1 MSFIQERRST
11 MLTSKYYPDAL
22 AEIYRYI
29 ENKDDRVEMAGI
41 NIGKHYNTD
50 NATTF
55 TAISF
60 DYFTRY
66 WNLMMLE
73 EVPDN
78 GNQLIDIKLIVD
90 YIPGNILTI
99 HVDIYFS
106 NEEDGG
112 VEVLEKQQDL
122 FSLIDELR
130 RVYYRRLGGDDYG
143 D

>member
-1 MSFIQERRST
+1 MSSIQERRST

-29 ENKDDRVEMAGI
+29 ENKDDCVEMAGI

-50 NATTF
+50 SATTF

-66 WNLMMLE
+66 WNLMMSE
-73 EVPDN
+73 EIPDN
-78 GNQLIDIKLIVD
+78 GNQLIDIKLIVN
-90 YIPGNILTI
+90 YTPGNILAVN
-99 HVDIYFS
+99 VDVYFS

-112 VEVLEKQQDL
+112 MEVLEKQHDM
-122 FSLIDELR
+122 FSLIDELK
-130 RVYYRRLGGDDYG
+130 RVHYRRLGGDNNDN
-143 D
+143 

>member
-1 MSFIQERRST
+1 

-29 ENKDDRVEMAGI
+29 ENKGDCIEIAGI

-66 WNLMMLE
+66 WNMMMLE
-73 EVPDN
+73 EVADN
-78 GNQLIDIKLIVD
+78 ANQLIDIKLIVD
-90 YIPGNILTI
+90 YVPGNLLTA
-99 HVDIYFS
+99 HVDVYFS

-112 VEVLEKQQDL
+112 MEVLEKQQDL

-130 RVYYRRLGGDDYG
+130 RVYYRRSVGDSD
-143 D
+143 DN

>member
-1 MSFIQERRST
+1 
-11 MLTSKYYPDAL
+11 MLTSKYYPEAL

-41 NIGKHYNTD
+41 NIGKHCNTD
-50 NATTF
+50 EDSVY

-66 WNLMMLE
+66 WNIMISD
-73 EVPDN
+73 EVTNN
-78 GNQLIDIKLIVD
+78 GNQLIDIKLTVD
-90 YIPGNILTI
+90 YNQERTLLAS
-99 HVDIYFS
+99 VVLYFS

-130 RVYYRRLGGDDYG
+130 RVYYYRLGDDDNG
-143 D
+143 N

>member
-1 MSFIQERRST
+1 

-29 ENKDDRVEMAGI
+29 ENKDDCVEMAGI

-50 NATTF
+50 NVVTF

-66 WNLMMLE
+66 WNMMMLE
-73 EVPDN
+73 EVVDN
-78 GNQLIDIKLIVD
+78 ANQLIDIKLIVD
-90 YIPGNILTI
+90 YIPKNVLAV
-99 HVDIYFS
+99 HVDVYFS

-112 VEVLEKQQDL
+112 VEVQEKQQDL

-130 RVYYRRLGGDDYG
+130 RVHYRRSVGDNDG
-143 D
+143 N

>member
-1 MSFIQERRST
+1 
-11 MLTSKYYPDAL
+11 MLTSKYYPEAL

-50 NATTF
+50 EDSVY

-66 WNLMMLE
+66 WNIMISD
-73 EVPDN
+73 EVTNN
-78 GNQLIDIKLIVD
+78 GNQLIDIKLTVD
-90 YIPGNILTI
+90 YNQERTLLAS
-99 HVDIYFS
+99 VVLYFS

-130 RVYYRRLGGDDYG
+130 RVYYYRLGDDDNG
-143 D
+143 N

>member
-1 MSFIQERRST
+1 
-11 MLTSKYYPDAL
+11 MLTSKYYPEAL

-50 NATTF
+50 EDSVY

-66 WNLMMLE
+66 WNIIISD
-73 EVPDN
+73 EVTNN
-78 GNQLIDIKLIVD
+78 GNQLIDIKLTVD
-90 YIPGNILTI
+90 YNPERTLLAS
-99 HVDIYFS
+99 VVLYFS

-130 RVYYRRLGGDDYG
+130 RVYYYRLGDDDNG
-143 D
+143 N

>member
-1 MSFIQERRST
+1 
-11 MLTSKYYPDAL
+11 MLTSKYFPDAL

-41 NIGKHYNTD
+41 NIGKHYNTN

-66 WNLMMLE
+66 WNIMISD

-78 GNQLIDIKLIVD
+78 GNQLIDIKLTVD
-90 YIPGNILTI
+90 YNPERTLLAS
-99 HVDIYFS
+99 VDVYFS

-112 VEVLEKQQDL
+112 AEVLEKQQDM
-122 FSLIDELR
+122 FKLIDELR
-130 RVYYRRLGGDDYG
+130 RVYYYRLGDDDNG
-143 D
+143 NRF